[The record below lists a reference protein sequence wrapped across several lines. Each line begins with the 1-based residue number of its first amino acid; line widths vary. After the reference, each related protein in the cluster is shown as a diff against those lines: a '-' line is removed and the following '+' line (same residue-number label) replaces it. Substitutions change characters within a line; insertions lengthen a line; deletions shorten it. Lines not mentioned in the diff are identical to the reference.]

1 MGLSFQFQAGG
12 AHTEPPHS
20 VDTNTG
26 RPLRSELFLITQA
39 REPEVK
45 EHDCVGHARHAETEI
60 IHCLSEIN
68 CFLKFV
74 NLLARAREKER
85 EREGRRVRERERI
98 PGRQ

>member
-1 MGLSFQFQAGG
+1 M
-12 AHTEPPHS
+12 
-20 VDTNTG
+20 DTNTG

-68 CFLKFV
+68 CFLK
-74 NLLARAREKER
+74 LL
-85 EREGRRVRERERI
+85 I
-98 PGRQ
+98 Y

>member
-1 MGLSFQFQAGG
+1 M
-12 AHTEPPHS
+12 
-20 VDTNTG
+20 DTNTG

-74 NLLARAREKER
+74 NLLAHARERERKRERGKEGQRKGER
-85 EREGRRVRERERI
+85 ERERERERI